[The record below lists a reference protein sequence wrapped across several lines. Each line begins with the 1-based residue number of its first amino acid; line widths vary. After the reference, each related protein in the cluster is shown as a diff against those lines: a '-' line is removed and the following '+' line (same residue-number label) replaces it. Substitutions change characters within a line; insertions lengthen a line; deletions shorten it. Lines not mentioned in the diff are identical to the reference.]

1 MARSQKTSQKTFPNT
16 SKTGRRG
23 FLKGAAAGAAVLV
36 ADVAKPPAALAQT
49 QQAQRGPTPQPSAV
63 QAARE
68 TTPPPH
74 VDVYTTDRPGSD
86 FMAEVVKSLGFEYV
100 AANPGSSFRGL
111 HESLINFGGNK
122 DPELLTCLHEES
134 SVAMAHGYA
143 KVEGKPMLIMAH
155 GTVGL
160 QHASMA
166 IYNAYA
172 DRVPV
177 YIVLGNIQDET
188 WRRSDVEWAHSVQD
202 AASMVRDYTKW
213 DDAPVSLPHFA
224 ESAVRAYKIAM
235 TPPMEPVVIVADA
248 VLQEEPV
255 PDADRG
261 KLRIPKLSLSTPPAG
276 DSGAIAE
283 AAKMLVAAE
292 NPVIVAGRA
301 ARTPAGLKSLVEL
314 AELLQ
319 APVQDRRFR
328 MNFPTRHAL
337 YGGGSV
343 AEADVILAL
352 EVPDLWNATNSM
364 TPVNKFGMETKRLTK
379 PGSKMIH
386 IFAGDL
392 YSKSNYQD
400 FGRYAEVDLSI
411 AADAEATLPALIE
424 ACKKLIT
431 ADRKR
436 AFADRGA
443 KLAEATRKIRDRDL
457 EQASYGF
464 DASPIST
471 ARVSAELWNQL
482 KGEDWSLVSD
492 VTFFSY
498 WPLRLWDFNKHYQ
511 YIGGHGAYGVGY
523 QAPASVG
530 AALANRKH
538 GRISV
543 NIQCDGDLNYAPG
556 VLWTAAHHK
565 IPLLTI
571 MHNNRAYHQ
580 ELMYVQDMASRAQRG
595 IDRAQIGTSISDPNI
610 DYAMMAKAYG
620 MYSAGPISDP
630 KDLGPAIKAALQVV
644 KRGEPALI
652 DVLTQPR

>member
-1 MARSQKTSQKTFPNT
+1 MARSQNA

-23 FLKGAAAGAAVLV
+23 FLKGAAAGAAAL
-36 ADVAKPPAALAQT
+36 VAKPPLAEA
-49 QQAQRGPTPQPSAV
+49 QQAQAPAQPAARGGTPQPSPA

-74 VDVYTTDRPGSD
+74 AEVYTTDRPGSD
-86 FMAEVVKSLGFEYV
+86 FMADVIKSLGFEYV

-111 HESLINFGGNK
+111 HESLINYGGNR

-143 KVEGKPMLIMAH
+143 KIEGKPMLIMAH

-177 YIVLGNIQDET
+177 YILLGNIQDET

-213 DDAPVSLPHFA
+213 DDAPVSLEHFA

-235 TPPMEPVVIVADA
+235 TPPMEPVVLVADA
-248 VLQEEPV
+248 VLQEEPM
-255 PDADRG
+255 PEADRRR
-261 KLRIPKLSLSTPPAG
+261 LRVPKLSLSTPPAG
-276 DSGAIAE
+276 DPGAIAE
-283 AAKMLVAAE
+283 AARMLVAAE
-292 NPVIVAGRA
+292 NPLIVAGRA

-337 YGGGSV
+337 YGGGNI
-343 AEADVILAL
+343 ADADVILAL

-364 TPVNKFGMETKRLTK
+364 TPINRMGMEAKRLTK
-379 PGSKMIH
+379 PGSKLIH

-400 FGRYAEVDLSI
+400 FGRYAEVDLSM
-411 AADAEATLPALIE
+411 AADAEATLPQLIE

-443 KLAEATRKIRDRDL
+443 KLAEATRKIRERDL

-498 WPLRLWDFNKHYQ
+498 WPLRLWDFTKYYQ
-511 YIGGHGAYGVGY
+511 YIGGHGAYGIGY

-543 NIQCDGDLNYAPG
+543 NIQCDGDLNFAPG

-580 ELMYVQDMASRAQRG
+580 ELMYVQDMAARAQRG
-595 IDRAQIGTSISDPNI
+595 IDRATIGTAISDPNI

-620 MYSAGPISDP
+620 MYGAGPISDP
-630 KDLGPAIKAALQVV
+630 KDLGPAIKAALEVV

-652 DVLTQPR
+652 DVITQPR